1 MDLFELS
8 DSLNAR
14 VESGGFDGL
23 TEAERTFVAIWTLEA
38 DVNNGGFDQYFFN
51 SAGDYALLA
60 PKALKAIGALQAAA
74 IVEAANAVF
83 GPAGPPRD
91 RDERQRALEA
101 LGDDRAPIF
110 DPIDQRFFAYPDDIE
125 GLLVA
130 YVEAHEAEF
139 RP

>member
-14 VESGGFDGL
+14 VENGGPEGL
-23 TEAERTFVAIWTLEA
+23 SDAERTFVAIWTLEA

-51 SAGDYALLA
+51 SAGDHALLT
-60 PKALKAIGALQAAA
+60 PKALKAIGADQAAA

-83 GPAGPPRD
+83 GPAGPSRD

-101 LGDDRAPIF
+101 LGDDRTPLFA
-110 DPIDQRFFAYPDDIE
+110 PIDQRFFAYPDDIQ
-125 GLLVA
+125 GLLAA
-130 YVEAHEAEF
+130 YVEAHEEEF
-139 RP
+139 RL

>member
-1 MDLFELS
+1 
-8 DSLNAR
+8 LNAR
-14 VESGGFDGL
+14 VESGGFEGL
-23 TEAERTFVAIWTLEA
+23 TDAERNFLAIWTLEA

-51 SAGDYALLA
+51 SAGDHALIA
-60 PKALKAIGALQAAA
+60 PNALQAIGALQAAA

-101 LGDDRAPIF
+101 LGDDRTLLFEPV
-110 DPIDQRFFAYPDDIE
+110 DQRFFAYPDDIQ
-125 GLLVA
+125 GLLA
-130 YVEAHEAEF
+130 TYVEAHESEF